1 MKRFLA
7 GLSYAF
13 VSVCAAAPIDASKV
27 ALYDLQSVQDVLIA
41 VGEQGTI
48 LRSRDQGRTWQAT
61 APVAARALTALAF
74 VDATHGVAVGHGGT
88 VLRTAD
94 AGATWV
100 KVPLPDTGTDALLGV
115 TALRDGRFIA
125 YGAFGLYVESAD
137 RGATWVR
144 KKVVAPDFDRHI
156 SKVIQAGDKLLLVG
170 ESATLAV
177 SSDGGLTWKAL
188 KSPYEGSLF
197 GALVMRDGAW
207 LVYGMRG
214 NVYRSVDGGTNWTKV
229 AFPAAVAINGG
240 SVSVDG
246 RVVLV
251 GNNGVL
257 AISVDNG
264 NSFVA
269 DNVPQRAP
277 LAQASYTGDGGLVYV
292 GYIAAG
298 RKEGKNVLAPWSERA
313 VNEIG
318 EAAMLRANA
327 LRGAAVADE
336 FEAPSPDER
345 WIVRIGTAIFQWRR
359 GLLIVGLLITAA
371 MGWSAMQLRVTAGFT
386 KMIPLHHPFMQTFL
400 HYQGDFGGADKVL
413 IAIQVKQ
420 GDIFTKKS
428 LDTVRKI
435 TDETFYIK
443 GIERSSLTSMV
454 TPNVRWNEVVEEGF
468 KGGPL
473 MSADFAGTPEQLE
486 KVRQNLSKS
495 DWAGRIVSND
505 MTTTLVAATLQDRDP
520 ETGERLDLRR
530 VGAQLEDIRAKYED
544 QDLSLHIVGFAK
556 ASADI
561 ADGATGV
568 LKYFLIAFAITAA
581 MLFWYSRSA
590 MLTGWVL
597 MAASIPVVWLMG
609 ALPLLGLGLDPM
621 SILVPF
627 LIFAIGV
634 SHAVQMTNAWKLET
648 LRGAD
653 GVTASH
659 NCFVNLF
666 IPGATAL
673 LANAVGFIVIAI
685 VDIEIVR
692 ELALTATI
700 GVSVMIVTNKVLLPI
715 LLSYM
720 SLPSAGAQ
728 GLQGKET
735 AGNWLWERMGFLA
748 TKRGSL
754 IPLAIGLA
762 LTAFGMVEVRGL
774 KIGDLGTGVPE
785 LRADTRYNRDVATI
799 TSQFSIGLDV
809 LQVIA
814 EMEGSDSPCLKREL
828 LAKVENFESG
838 LRQVEGVAAVRG
850 LASLHR
856 CGDAGL
862 RRRLG
867 EVARLARDEGA
878 DRTGDRIC
886 VEGLPE
892 MGIATRECNA
902 IPLSIYPTNHQAT
915 TIKRIVAAMEDF
927 KKPQRRR
934 RHHVPAGLRQRRRDG
949 GDQRGGGCR
958 GDHDADCR
966 SSARSCCCASSRSV
980 RGARC
985 CASSFRST
993 LVSVLCNALMAT
1005 LGIGLKV
1012 STLPV
1017 IALGVGVG
1025 VDYGI
1030 YLFERIS
1037 TG

>member
-1 MKRFLA
+1 MEA
-7 GLSYAF
+7 NVVLS
-13 VSVCAAAPIDASKV
+13 AAV
-27 ALYDLQSVQDVLIA
+27 
-41 VGEQGTI
+41 
-48 LRSRDQGRTWQAT
+48 
-61 APVAARALTALAF
+61 
-74 VDATHGVAVGHGGT
+74 
-88 VLRTAD
+88 
-94 AGATWV
+94 
-100 KVPLPDTGTDALLGV
+100 
-115 TALRDGRFIA
+115 
-125 YGAFGLYVESAD
+125 
-137 RGATWVR
+137 
-144 KKVVAPDFDRHI
+144 
-156 SKVIQAGDKLLLVG
+156 
-170 ESATLAV
+170 
-177 SSDGGLTWKAL
+177 
-188 KSPYEGSLF
+188 
-197 GALVMRDGAW
+197 
-207 LVYGMRG
+207 
-214 NVYRSVDGGTNWTKV
+214 VDG
-229 AFPAAVAINGG
+229 
-240 SVSVDG
+240 
-246 RVVLV
+246 
-251 GNNGVL
+251 
-257 AISVDNG
+257 
-264 NSFVA
+264 
-269 DNVPQRAP
+269 
-277 LAQASYTGDGGLVYV
+277 
-292 GYIAAG
+292 
-298 RKEGKNVLAPWSERA
+298 
-313 VNEIG
+313 
-318 EAAMLRANA
+318 
-327 LRGAAVADE
+327 
-336 FEAPSPDER
+336 FESPTLDER
-345 WIVRIGTAIFQWRR
+345 WIVRVGAFIFKWRR
-359 GLLIVGLLITAA
+359 LLLIVGMLITAV
-371 MGWSAMQLRVTAGFT
+371 MGWSATHLRVTAGFT

-413 IAIQVKQ
+413 IAIKVRQ
-420 GDIFTKKS
+420 GDIFTKKT

-495 DWAGRIVSND
+495 DWVGRIVSND
-505 MTTTLVAATLQDRDP
+505 ISTTLVAATLQDRDP
-520 ETGERLDLRR
+520 DTGERLDLRR

-561 ADGATGV
+561 AGGAMDV
-568 LKYFLIAFAITAA
+568 VKYFLIAFAITAA

-597 MAASIPVVWLMG
+597 LAASIPVVWLMG

-720 SLPSAGAQ
+720 RLSSASAQ
-728 GLQGKET
+728 RLHGKET
-735 AGNWLWERMGFLA
+735 AGNWLWSRMGFLA
-748 TKRGSL
+748 TRRGSL

-762 LTAFGMVEVRGL
+762 LTAFGIVEVRGL

-799 TSQFSIGLDV
+799 TSQFAIGLDV

-814 EMEGSDSPCLKREL
+814 EMEGADSPCLKREL
-828 LAKVENFESG
+828 LAKVENFETG

-850 LASLHR
+850 LASFIGAVTQDYAEGWVKWRVLPETKEQIAQAT
-856 CGDAGL
+856 GFAS
-862 RRRLG
+862 RLG
-867 EVARLARDEGA
+867 NEYRN
-878 DRTGDRIC
+878 TQ
-886 VEGLPE
+886 
-892 MGIATRECNA
+892 CNA
-902 IPLSIYPTNHQAT
+902 IPLSIYPTDHQAT
-915 TIKRIVAAMEDF
+915 TIKRIVAAIEDF
-927 KKPQRRR
+927 KKRN
-934 RHHVPAGLRQRRRDG
+934 DG
-949 GDQRGGGCR
+949 GGITFRLASGNVGVMAATNEVVEQSDKWVNF
-958 GDHDADCR
+958 ALFAAV
-966 SSARSCCCASSRSV
+966 SALCLV
-980 RGARC
+980 T
-985 CASSFRST
+985 FRSLRIT
-993 LVSVLCNALMAT
+993 LCVILPLALVTLLCNAIMAT
-1005 LGIGLKV
+1005 LLIGVKV
-1012 STLPV
+1012 NTLPV
-1017 IALGVGVG
+1017 IAISVGVG

-1030 YLFERIS
+1030 YLFESMRHRMSHGGASLQAAFVEALKERGTASIFTAAMMTIS
-1037 TG
+1037 VLTWAFSTLKFQADMGILLAFMFMVNVFGAIFLLPGLAAWVVGGRGRVEA

>member
-1 MKRFLA
+1 MNES
-7 GLSYAF
+7 GESM
-13 VSVCAAAPIDASKV
+13 
-27 ALYDLQSVQDVLIA
+27 LQANV
-41 VGEQGTI
+41 
-48 LRSRDQGRTWQAT
+48 
-61 APVAARALTALAF
+61 
-74 VDATHGVAVGHGGT
+74 
-88 VLRTAD
+88 VLR
-94 AGATWV
+94 G
-100 KVPLPDTGTDALLGV
+100 
-115 TALRDGRFIA
+115 
-125 YGAFGLYVESAD
+125 
-137 RGATWVR
+137 
-144 KKVVAPDFDRHI
+144 
-156 SKVIQAGDKLLLVG
+156 
-170 ESATLAV
+170 
-177 SSDGGLTWKAL
+177 
-188 KSPYEGSLF
+188 
-197 GALVMRDGAW
+197 
-207 LVYGMRG
+207 
-214 NVYRSVDGGTNWTKV
+214 
-229 AFPAAVAINGG
+229 
-240 SVSVDG
+240 
-246 RVVLV
+246 
-251 GNNGVL
+251 
-257 AISVDNG
+257 
-264 NSFVA
+264 
-269 DNVPQRAP
+269 
-277 LAQASYTGDGGLVYV
+277 
-292 GYIAAG
+292 
-298 RKEGKNVLAPWSERA
+298 
-313 VNEIG
+313 
-318 EAAMLRANA
+318 
-327 LRGAAVADE
+327 AVADE
-336 FEAPSPDER
+336 FESPAPDER
-345 WIVRIGTAIFQWRR
+345 WIVRVGAIIFEWRR
-359 GLLIVGLLITAA
+359 LLLIVGMLITAV
-371 MGWSAMQLRVTAGFT
+371 MGYSATNLRVTAGFT

-400 HYQGDFGGADKVL
+400 QYQGDFGGADKVL

-495 DWAGRIVSND
+495 DWVGRIVSND

-520 ETGERLDLRR
+520 DTAERLDLRR

-561 ADGATGV
+561 AGGATDV
-568 LKYFLIAFAITAA
+568 VKYFLIAFALTAA
-581 MLFWYSRSA
+581 MLFWYSGSA

-597 MAASIPVVWLMG
+597 LAASIPVVWLMG

-634 SHAVQMTNAWKLET
+634 SHAVQMTNAWKLQT

-700 GVSVMIVTNKVLLPI
+700 GVSVMIVTNKVLLSI

-720 SLPSAGAQ
+720 TLSSASAQ
-728 GLQGKET
+728 GLQGKEM
-735 AGNWLWERMGFLA
+735 AGNWLWDRMGFLA

-754 IPLAIGLA
+754 VPLAIGLA

-850 LASLHR
+850 LASFIGAVTQDYAEGWVKWRVLPETKEQIAQAT
-856 CGDAGL
+856 GFAS
-862 RRRLG
+862 RLG
-867 EVARLARDEGA
+867 NEYRN
-878 DRTGDRIC
+878 TQ
-886 VEGLPE
+886 
-892 MGIATRECNA
+892 CNA
-902 IPLSIYPTNHQAT
+902 IPLSIYPTDHQAT
-915 TIKRIVAAMEDF
+915 TIKRIVAAIEDF
-927 KKPQRRR
+927 KKRN
-934 RHHVPAGLRQRRRDG
+934 DG
-949 GDQRGGGCR
+949 GGITFRL
-958 GDHDADCR
+958 
-966 SSARSCCCASSRSV
+966 ASGNVGVMAATNEVVEQSDKWV
-980 RGARC
+980 NFALFAAVTVLC
-985 CASSFRST
+985 LVTFRSLRIT
-993 LVSVLCNALMAT
+993 LCVILPLALVTLLCNAIMAM
-1005 LGIGLKV
+1005 LLIGVKV
-1012 STLPV
+1012 NTLPV
-1017 IALGVGVG
+1017 IAISVGVG

-1030 YLFERIS
+1030 YLFESMRHRMSHSGSSLQTAFVEALKERGTASIFTAAMMTIS
-1037 TG
+1037 VLTWAFSTLKFQADMGILLAFMFLVNVFGAILLLPVLAAWIVGGRVGVKA